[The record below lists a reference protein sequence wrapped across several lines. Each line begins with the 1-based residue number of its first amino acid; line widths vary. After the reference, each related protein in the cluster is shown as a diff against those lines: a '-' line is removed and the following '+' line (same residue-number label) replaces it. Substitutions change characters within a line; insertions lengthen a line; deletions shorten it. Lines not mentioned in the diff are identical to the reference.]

1 MILKFTTRRTKVIN
15 VKERVRQTGKNVK
28 ISGDDGKCFAEA
40 ASIARGNLHTRAPR
54 TPGKITQM
62 PREKMIYWTKLQL

>member
-1 MILKFTTRRTKVIN
+1 MILKFTTRRTEVIN

-40 ASIARGNLHTRAPR
+40 ASSSGKPAHASATDTREDNTDAS
-54 TPGKITQM
+54 
-62 PREKMIYWTKLQL
+62 RENDLLD